1 MILLSSFI
9 TTVKEPPNFFLFPS
23 IIIFISAQFSRQ
35 GHRRGIWMGPVGK
48 TERRNLNSGLS
59 ALSTSGVSLRRSLRA
74 VVTLTNHTLWWE
86 FSHVLPH
93 IMGQM
98 HGGKQQLHYGGSNK
112 WRESW
117 LLFIFFRCSSY
128 CFHVCVY
135 MCVSPW
141 VRQVLII
148 QFPKSVTSSLFLGQG
163 SPRVCH
169 SVLGLSMG
177 SLWGGC
183 DDASGPVLVQVM
195 TSDGFRKLQSLPLG
209 GAIPSAASPE
219 EAETLQHR

>member
-1 MILLSSFI
+1 MISDETEDSTDKKHNFCVNVQHRRKGWFYFRPLSQPWKNHR
-9 TTVKEPPNFFLFPS
+9 TPFFSLFPS
-23 IIIFISAQFSRQ
+23 IIILISAQFSRQ
-35 GHRRGIWMGPVGK
+35 GHRCGIWMGPVGK

-93 IMGQM
+93 ITGQM

-128 CFHVCVY
+128 CLHVCVY
-135 MCVSPW
+135 ICVC
-141 VRQVLII
+141 
-148 QFPKSVTSSLFLGQG
+148 
-163 SPRVCH
+163 VC
-169 SVLGLSMG
+169 V
-177 SLWGGC
+177 
-183 DDASGPVLVQVM
+183 P
-195 TSDGFRKLQSLPLG
+195 GFGKC
-209 GAIPSAASPE
+209 
-219 EAETLQHR
+219 